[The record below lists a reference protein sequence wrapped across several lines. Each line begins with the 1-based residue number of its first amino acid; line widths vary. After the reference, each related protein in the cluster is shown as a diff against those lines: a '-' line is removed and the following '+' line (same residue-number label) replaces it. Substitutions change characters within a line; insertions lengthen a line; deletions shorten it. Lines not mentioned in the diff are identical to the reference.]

1 MNTEKFTGKAE
12 SYAKARPG
20 YPDAA
25 MDYIKTLV
33 PPNAVFADIG
43 AGTGKFTELL
53 AKSGYTVF
61 AVEPNAD
68 MQEQLSITLAPYQ
81 NAKIITGSAEA
92 TTLPD
97 HSIDVVTCAQ
107 ALGWF
112 DLKAFRTECR
122 RIGKS
127 DVLVIS
133 LYNVTPGDNHT
144 PGSHRLSS
152 KQAAEL
158 FFKNPVVREFPN
170 PILYTRE
177 RWLQQNASISDNPQ
191 PSDSEYEAHIAE
203 MNAVFDSNNVDGLLR
218 INLVTTVYSEMIIP
232 EALSI
237 MDERFGHDTLISIA
251 TIDGNR
257 PAVRTVNSY
266 YEEGS
271 FYTVTY
277 ALSNKMKQI
286 QSNPEVAICG
296 EWFTAHGIGEN
307 IGYVRDEKNTEI
319 MSKLR
324 TVFAEWYDNGHTDES
339 DPNTCILCVRLTDGV
354 IFSNGTRY
362 DIDFTKNAR

>member
-1 MNTEKFTGKAE
+1 
-12 SYAKARPG
+12 
-20 YPDAA
+20 
-25 MDYIKTLV
+25 
-33 PPNAVFADIG
+33 
-43 AGTGKFTELL
+43 
-53 AKSGYTVF
+53 
-61 AVEPNAD
+61 
-68 MQEQLSITLAPYQ
+68 
-81 NAKIITGSAEA
+81 
-92 TTLPD
+92 
-97 HSIDVVTCAQ
+97 
-107 ALGWF
+107 
-112 DLKAFRTECR
+112 
-122 RIGKS
+122 
-127 DVLVIS
+127 
-133 LYNVTPGDNHT
+133 
-144 PGSHRLSS
+144 
-152 KQAAEL
+152 
-158 FFKNPVVREFPN
+158 
-170 PILYTRE
+170 
-177 RWLQQNASISDNPQ
+177 
-191 PSDSEYEAHIAE
+191 
-203 MNAVFDSNNVDGLLR
+203 
-218 INLVTTVYSEMIIP
+218 MIIP